1 MTKTK
6 TKTTKGVKPVKAW
19 ALKNINDGFL
29 YWGNLYPSKKI
40 AEVDKELQKLTHCKI
55 IRVEIRE
62 C

>member
-1 MTKTK
+1 M
-6 TKTTKGVKPVKAW
+6 KAW